1 MFSIW
6 LNELD
11 GKLLNLVHHVL
22 AWRIKLCMWKFERT
36 IVRALEI
43 VMMEMS
49 CFLAA
54 QLWLVS
60 WRQGLGAWCVAAW
73 CVAFRCE
80 SGGLDLQP
88 TQTGPVGNEFVLSLL
103 ASESSLQI
111 GGGERVRV
119 VVDIMLADESGAR
132 VGVGNIVMGIVGNI
146 MMLSSEQGLLVQDCN
161 P

>member
-1 MFSIW
+1 M
-6 LNELD
+6 
-11 GKLLNLVHHVL
+11 
-22 AWRIKLCMWKFERT
+22 
-36 IVRALEI
+36 
-43 VMMEMS
+43 
-49 CFLAA
+49 
-54 QLWLVS
+54 
-60 WRQGLGAWCVAAW
+60 AAW